1 MCDVITPA
9 VMLSIGLG
17 TASTAASIIGQKQTA
32 EAQEKAQR
40 NATIAEQQRHLSE
53 MSAMRLRERQEKI
66 AAAQRIQQSTTKA
79 REARATA
86 RVSAGESGV
95 AGLSVDALIND
106 MTRKEAE
113 FSFSVQ
119 QQMQFANMNR
129 QLGFEDGANRSRMNL
144 LSINKPIAQ
153 PNYLGAALSGAST
166 GLSAYSAMNTA
177 GLFQGSTA
185 AASSGTSMQSV
196 AKLSQQSSN
205 MGMLDLPV
213 YKSPFQSYS

>member
-1 MCDVITPA
+1 MCDPV
-9 VMLSIGLG
+9 SIGLG
-17 TASTAASIIGQKQTA
+17 ILQAGSTIQGQRQQA
-32 EAQEKAQR
+32 QAQEQAQR
-40 NATIAEQQRHLSE
+40 NATIAEQQRHLTE
-53 MSAMRLRERQEKI
+53 MSASRLKERQEKV

-95 AGLSVDALIND
+95 AGLSVNALIND

-119 QQMQFANMNR
+119 QQMQFANINR

-153 PNYLGAALSGAST
+153 PNYLGAALGGAQT
-166 GLSAYSAMNTA
+166 GMSAYSAFNQA
-177 GLFQGSTA
+177 GLFQGGTTGNVVTPSGTG
-185 AASSGTSMQSV
+185 SSGYGAERYT
-196 AKLSQQSSN
+196 N
-205 MGMLDLPV
+205 R
-213 YKSPFQSYS
+213 

>member
-1 MCDVITPA
+1 MCDPV
-9 VMLSIGLG
+9 SIGLG
-17 TASTAASIIGQKQTA
+17 ILQAGSTIQGQRQQAK
-32 EAQEKAQR
+32 AQAQAQR
-40 NATIAEQQRHLSE
+40 NATIAEQQRHLTE
-53 MSAMRLRERQEKI
+53 MSASRLRERQEKV

-86 RVSAGESGV
+86 RVSAGEAGV

-129 QLGFEDGANRSRMNL
+129 QLGFEDGANRSRMNM

-153 PNYLGAALSGAST
+153 PNYLGAAISGAST
-166 GLSAYSAMNTA
+166 GLSAYSAMNQA
-177 GLFQGSTA
+177 GLFQGSPAKTATA
-185 AASSGTSMQSV
+185 APAYNSFSAFNVSGPPAPYV
-196 AKLSQQSSN
+196 
-205 MGMLDLPV
+205 
-213 YKSPFQSYS
+213 PFKAPTTF

>member
-1 MCDVITPA
+1 MCDPV
-9 VMLSIGLG
+9 SIGLG
-17 TASTAASIIGQKQTA
+17 ILQAGSTIQGQRQQA
-32 EAQEKAQR
+32 QAQEQAQR
-40 NATIAEQQRHLSE
+40 NATIAEQQRHLTE
-53 MSAMRLRERQEKI
+53 MSASRLKERQEKV

-95 AGLSVDALIND
+95 AGLSVNALIND

-119 QQMQFANMNR
+119 QQMQFANINR

-153 PNYLGAALSGAST
+153 PNYLGAALGGAST
-166 GLSAYSAMNTA
+166 GLSAYSAFNQA

-185 AASSGTSMQSV
+185 ASSTASGYGAGAT
-196 AKLSQQSSN
+196 
-205 MGMLDLPV
+205 DLVKPLN
-213 YKSPFQSYS
+213 FNQAYS

>member
-1 MCDVITPA
+1 MCNPVAIA
-9 VMLSIGLG
+9 LG
-17 TASTAASIIGQKQTA
+17 IAQGGMQVIGQRQA
-32 EAQEKAQR
+32 ARAQEKAQR

-53 MSAMRLRERQEKI
+53 MSASRLRERQEKI
-66 AAAQRIQQSTTKA
+66 AAAQRIQQSTTAA

-95 AGLSVDALIND
+95 AGLSVNALIND

-144 LSINKPIAQ
+144 LSINKPINQ
-153 PNYLGAALSGAST
+153 PNLLGSLIEGAST
-166 GLSAYSAMNTA
+166 GLSAYSAMNSA
-177 GLFQGSTA
+177 GIGQGASK
-185 AASSGTSMQSV
+185 AASTSAVPAYNPNSAFNV
-196 AKLSQQSSN
+196 SAA
-205 MGMLDLPV
+205 PT
-213 YKSPFQSYS
+213 YTPFKAPTTF

>member
-1 MCDVITPA
+1 MCNPIA
-9 VMLSIGLG
+9 IALG
-17 TASTAASIIGQKQTA
+17 VAQAGMSYMGQKQQAKT
-32 EAQEKAQR
+32 QERVQR

-53 MSAMRLRERQEKI
+53 MSASRIKERQEKV

-119 QQMQFANMNR
+119 QQMQFANVNR

-144 LSINKPIAQ
+144 LSINKPINQ
-153 PNYLGAALSGAST
+153 PNLLGSIIQGAST
-166 GLSAYSAMNTA
+166 GLSAA
-177 GLFQGSTA
+177 G
-185 AASSGTSMQSV
+185 SM
-196 AKLSQQSSN
+196 K
-205 MGMLDLPV
+205 
-213 YKSPFQSYS
+213 

>member
-1 MCDVITPA
+1 MCNPVAIA
-9 VMLSIGLG
+9 LG
-17 TASTAASIIGQKQTA
+17 IAQGGMQVIGQRQAAK
-32 EAQEKAQR
+32 AQEQAQR

-53 MSAMRLRERQEKI
+53 MSASRLRERQEKV

-86 RVSAGESGV
+86 RVSAGEAGV
-95 AGLSVDALIND
+95 AGLSVDSLIND

-119 QQMQFANMNR
+119 QQMQFANINR
-129 QLGFEDGANRSRMNL
+129 QLGFEDGANRSRMNM

-166 GLSAYSAMNTA
+166 GLSAYSAFNQA
-177 GLFQGSTA
+177 GLFQGSPAKTTTA
-185 AASSGTSMQSV
+185 APTYNAFSAFNVSGPPTPYV
-196 AKLSQQSSN
+196 
-205 MGMLDLPV
+205 
-213 YKSPFQSYS
+213 PFKAPTTF

>member
-1 MCDVITPA
+1 MTIAAIT
-9 VMLSIGLG
+9 LG
-17 TASTAASIIGQKQTA
+17 AAQAGMSYMGQQQQA
-32 EAQEKAQR
+32 EAQEKSQR

-53 MSAMRLRERQEKI
+53 MSASRLRERQEKI

-129 QLGFEDGANRSRMNL
+129 QLGFEDGANRSHMNL
-144 LSINKPIAQ
+144 LSINKPINQ
-153 PNYLGAALSGAST
+153 PNLLGSVIEGAST
-166 GLSAYSAMNTA
+166 GLSAYSAMSSA
-177 GLFQGSTA
+177 GIGAPKTTGGNVVTPSGTG
-185 AASSGTSMQSV
+185 SSGYGAERYV
-196 AKLSQQSSN
+196 RK
-205 MGMLDLPV
+205 
-213 YKSPFQSYS
+213 

>member
-1 MCDVITPA
+1 MCEPA
-9 VMLSIGLG
+9 TIAAIALG
-17 TASTAASIIGQKQTA
+17 TAQAGMTIQGQRQQAK
-32 EAQEKAQR
+32 AQAQAQR
-40 NATIAEQQRHLSE
+40 NATIAEQQRYLSE
-53 MSAMRLRERQEKI
+53 VSASRLRERQEKV

-106 MTRKEAE
+106 LTRKEAE
-113 FSFSVQ
+113 YSFSVQ

-129 QLGFEDGANRSRMNL
+129 QLGFEDSANRSRMNL

-153 PNYLGAALSGAST
+153 PNYLGAAISGAST
-166 GLSAYSAMNTA
+166 GLSAYSAFNQA

-185 AASSGTSMQSV
+185 AAGTPNVPIDNS
-196 AKLSQQSSN
+196 L
-205 MGMLDLPV
+205 
-213 YKSPFQSYS
+213 YKGPTFN

>member
-1 MCDVITPA
+1 MCDPV
-9 VMLSIGLG
+9 SIGIGILQAG
-17 TASTAASIIGQKQTA
+17 SSIQGQRQAAR
-32 EAQEKAQR
+32 AQEKAQR

-53 MSAMRLRERQEKI
+53 MSASRLRERQEKI
-66 AAAQRIQQSTTKA
+66 AAAQSIQQSTTKA

-119 QQMQFANMNR
+119 QQMQFVNMNR
-129 QLGFEDGANRSRMNL
+129 QLGFEDGANRSRMNM

-166 GLSAYSAMNTA
+166 GLSAYNAFNTA
-177 GLFQGSTA
+177 GLFQGGTA
-185 AASSGTSMQSV
+185 ASASAAPTYNSFSAFNASGPPT
-196 AKLSQQSSN
+196 
-205 MGMLDLPV
+205 
-213 YKSPFQSYS
+213 YTPFKAPTTF